1 TGEFRD
7 VIERLKR
14 EGFVRARIDGEIV
27 ELDRPE
33 PIRLKKN
40 ERHTIEAVVDRLV
53 VREGIRVRL
62 TDSVETALKRGGN
75 KLFILKERKTPSAG
89 LEEWEEHRYST
100 DYGNAETGFT
110 LGKLTPKHFSFNSH
124 LGACP
129 ACHGLGTQLVIDP
142 GLMISD
148 EKRTIAEGAI
158 TPWRRGTKRMRA
170 YYQRLQGAL
179 VKHFQIDQDT
189 PFADLPVEV
198 KNALY
203 FGTNGTPIEMDFVGN
218 GEKKRPFEGLVP
230 QMQRLYEH
238 TQSEFTRNRIR
249 AFMTREPCNSC
260 GGARLKPE
268 ILAVTIKD
276 QTGPELNVHK
286 FSELTTEAA
295 ARYIDN
301 LELAPAQK
309 KVVADV
315 VREIRSRLQFL
326 VEVGLGYLTLNR
338 ESGTL
343 SGGEA
348 QRIRLAT
355 QIGSGLAGVLYVLDE
370 PSIGL
375 HQRDNTRLLGTLRRL
390 RDLGNSVIVVEHD
403 EETIR
408 AADHIVDLGPG
419 AGPRGGEIVAQG
431 KL

>member
-1 TGEFRD
+1 M
-7 VIERLKR
+7 
-14 EGFVRARIDGEIV
+14 
-27 ELDRPE
+27 
-33 PIRLKKN
+33 N
-40 ERHTIEAVVDRLV
+40 
-53 VREGIRVRL
+53 
-62 TDSVETALKRGGN
+62 
-75 KLFILKERKTPSAG
+75 
-89 LEEWEEHRYST
+89 
-100 DYGNAETGFT
+100 
-110 LGKLTPKHFSFNSH
+110 FS
-124 LGACP
+124 
-129 ACHGLGTQLVIDP
+129 
-142 GLMISD
+142 
-148 EKRTIAEGAI
+148 
-158 TPWRRGTKRMRA
+158 
-170 YYQRLQGAL
+170 
-179 VKHFQIDQDT
+179 
-189 PFADLPVEV
+189 
-198 KNALY
+198 
-203 FGTNGTPIEMDFVGN
+203 GN

-230 QMQRLYEH
+230 QMQRLYEQ

-249 AFMTREPCNSC
+249 AFMTREPCKRC

-268 ILAVTIKD
+268 ILAVTIKN
-276 QTGPELNVHK
+276 QKGRELNIHK
-286 FSELTTEAA
+286 FSQQTTEVA

-301 LELAPAQK
+301 LELTAAQK

-315 VREIRSRLQFL
+315 VREIQSRLKFL
-326 VEVGLGYLTLNR
+326 VEVGLGYLTLDR

-375 HQRDNTRLLGTLRRL
+375 HQRDNARLLGTLRRL

-431 KL
+431 KLEDILEARNSLTADYLSGRAKIAVPRHRLQPNIDKASGWLTIAGAN